1 MAYDADAFTRSA
13 SSAWQPVPHYVAYHS
28 TRERVTVLIQTH
40 PEAVHRPV
48 PACPGWTVGRL
59 LRHLVENCRFAE
71 TNTATPELSDRPL
84 ILETTDTADLLAEWA
99 RSAAVV
105 EQEVARLPGRQAG
118 SLLLMDAFTHEFD
131 LRCALEL
138 SLPYDHPAFPG
149 SFEVALTGFAGA
161 VLWRGLPTLCIE
173 TEDFSRTIGKGRP
186 EAVVRGSRVEVYRSL
201 VGRRT
206 PYQIAALEWSADPR
220 PWLPAFAWGP
230 FTPPAEP
237 VER

>member
-13 SSAWQPVPHYVAYHS
+13 SSTWQPVPHYVAYHG
-28 TRERVTVLIQTH
+28 TRERVTALFQAH
-40 PEAVHRPV
+40 PDAMDRPV

-59 LRHLVENCRFAE
+59 LTHLVENCRFAE

-84 ILETTDTADLLAEWA
+84 TLEAPGTDELLAEWA

-105 EQEVARLPGRQAG
+105 EQAVARLPGPAAG

-131 LRCALEL
+131 ARVALD
-138 SLPYDHPAFPG
+138 LPLPHDHLAFPG
-149 SFEVALTGFAGA
+149 AFEVALTGFAGG
-161 VLWRGLPTLCIE
+161 VLWRGLPTLRIE
-173 TEDFSRTIGKGRP
+173 TEDLARNIGRGRP
-186 EAVVRGSRVEVYRSL
+186 EAVVRGGRVEVYRSL

-206 PYQIAALEWSADPR
+206 HCQIAGLEWSADPR

-230 FTPPAEP
+230 FTPPPEP

>member
-13 SSAWQPVPHYVAYHS
+13 SSAWQPVPHYVAYHG
-28 TRERVTVLIQTH
+28 TRERVSALIQAR
-40 PEAVHRPV
+40 PDAVARPV

-59 LRHLVENCRFAE
+59 LIHLVENCRFAE
-71 TNTATPELSDRPL
+71 TNTATPELSGRPL
-84 ILETTDTADLLAEWA
+84 ILETPGTADLLAEWA

-105 EQEVARLPGRQAG
+105 EQEVARLPGPLAG

-131 LRCALEL
+131 VRAALD
-138 SLPYDHPAFPG
+138 LPFPHDHPAFPG
-149 SFEVALTGFAGA
+149 AFEVALNGFSGA
-161 VLWRGLPTLCIE
+161 VLWRGLPTLRIE
-173 TEDFSRTIGKGRP
+173 TEDFSRTVGKGRP

-206 PYQIAALEWSADPR
+206 HYQIAALDWSEDPR
-220 PWLPAFAWGP
+220 QWLPAFAWGP

>member
-13 SSAWQPVPHYVAYHS
+13 SSAWQPVPHYVAYRN
-28 TRERVTVLIQTH
+28 TRERVTALIQAH
-40 PEAVHRPV
+40 PDSEGRPV

-59 LRHLVENCRFAE
+59 LTHIVENCRFAE

-84 ILETTDTADLLAEWA
+84 CLDAPSTAELLSEWA

-105 EQEVARLPGRQAG
+105 EQAVSKLPGPAAG
-118 SLLLMDAFTHEFD
+118 SLLLMDAFTHEYD
-131 LRCALEL
+131 ARVALDTP
-138 SLPYDHPAFPG
+138 LPHDHPAFPG
-149 SFEVALTGFAGA
+149 AFEVALTGFAGA
-161 VLWRGLPTLCIE
+161 VLWRGLPTLRIE
-173 TEDFSRTIGKGRP
+173 TEDFSRNIGKGRP
-186 EAVVRGSRVEVYRSL
+186 EAVLRGSRVEVYRSL

-206 PYQIAALEWSADPR
+206 PYQIAALDWSADPR
-220 PWLPAFAWGP
+220 PWMPAFGWGP

>member
-13 SSAWQPVPHYVAYHS
+13 SSAWQPVPHYVAYHR
-28 TRERVTVLIQTH
+28 TRERVTALIQAH
-40 PEAVHRPV
+40 PDAVRRPV
-48 PACPGWTVGRL
+48 PACPDWTVGRL
-59 LRHLVENCRFAE
+59 LTHLVENCRFAE

-84 ILETTDTADLLAEWA
+84 ALEELGTADLLAEWA

-105 EQEVARLPGRQAG
+105 EQAVARLPGPVAG

-131 LRCALEL
+131 ARTALDLPLPRDHPGFPGALE
-138 SLPYDHPAFPG
+138 A
-149 SFEVALTGFAGA
+149 ALTGFAGA
-161 VLWRGLPTLCIE
+161 VLWRGLPTLRIE
-173 TEDFSRTIGKGRP
+173 TEDFSRTIGKGQP
-186 EAVVRGSRVEVYRSL
+186 EAVLRGGRVEVYRSL

-206 PYQIAALEWSADPR
+206 HYQIAALDWSADPR

-230 FTPPAEP
+230 FTPPGEP